1 MQLPARGALGV
12 CWRKLIALSAFVT
25 SDTTEEKALRA
36 DIAAAL
42 SKPAQVCPRECM
54 VTNCVLIFYM
64 VCFVSAWGARSA
76 NSHQQ
81 RNSWVPIGFSEMP
94 RWVGKARLCVC

>member
-1 MQLPARGALGV
+1 MQLPARGAFGV

-42 SKPAQVCPRECM
+42 SKPAQVCPSGMHGKNLRSYSRYG
-54 VTNCVLIFYM
+54 LF
-64 VCFVSAWGARSA
+64 CFSLGR
-76 NSHQQ
+76 
-81 RNSWVPIGFSEMP
+81 PIGKFP
-94 RWVGKARLCVC
+94 PAAQQLGANWI

>member
-1 MQLPARGALGV
+1 MQLPARGAFGV

-42 SKPAQVCPRECM
+42 SKPAQVCPSRM
-54 VTNCVLIFYM
+54 HGNKLRSYILYGLF
-64 VCFVSAWGARSA
+64 CFSLGR
-76 NSHQQ
+76 
-81 RNSWVPIGFSEMP
+81 PIGKFP
-94 RWVGKARLCVC
+94 PAAQQLGANWI